1 MQTNISISG
10 TIMAIVEKDYN
21 GEKTVYTQFLKE
33 DEKKG
38 FEVIKVKITVQSDY
52 IKLQQNQVVSI
63 PVNLASVNGN
73 IYFSQN
79 AELKVLREQGK

>member
-1 MQTNISISG
+1 MNSNVSINGS
-10 TIMAIVEKDYN
+10 IVAVIEKDFK
-21 GEKTVYTQFLKE
+21 GEKTIYAQFLRE

-38 FEVIKVKITVQSDY
+38 FEVIKVKMTIQSDY
-52 IKLQQNQVVSI
+52 SKLQQNQVVSI

-79 AELKVLREQGK
+79 AELKVLREQK